1 MKSLLILFLVLFS
14 SIHCYTIEPVN
25 IFEDNLDMLTLT
37 NSWNFFLL
45 KNSKNSTASNKMLIE
60 IMFSHPSR
68 YSISFNKYKKGSIIV
83 DDNSAE
89 RKFSPDYSNNQT
101 GLILNEEKNIGKSR
115 LILNMSK
122 TLEDSTNDIIIYIKR
137 NENFVSGE
145 EDKVMIRYLS
155 NATNEKYF
163 LNNTKINLEK
173 DKNALNLTFGG
184 VSLYGNENKSFS
196 FLSANY
202 TIDIFEK
209 ETLEKNLEN
218 VYSYALY
225 DDKRISLYHREL
237 RKQPDIAN
245 NKFIRIDNFT
255 TNTKKELLLLI
266 KVKVINSTNILQ
278 YEAVTFKFSKDSGG
292 KDTDEVDTEKN
303 IKENKPTLILIL
315 AFYSGAVFLTFVAV
329 FIYLT
334 IKNKKNEKNNKNA
347 EDYDYKNIGEI
358 KTLSEDD

>member
-101 GLILNEEKNIGKSR
+101 GLILNEEKNIGKNR
-115 LILNMSK
+115 LILNISK

-137 NENFVSGE
+137 NDNFVSGE

-184 VSLYGNENKSFS
+184 ISLYGNENKSFS

-218 VYSYALY
+218 IYSYALY
-225 DDKRISLYHREL
+225 NDKRISLYHEEFRV
-237 RKQPDIAN
+237 QPDISKN
-245 NKFIRIDNFT
+245 NFRNINNITIK
-255 TNTKKELLLLI
+255 TKKELLLLI
-266 KVKVINSTNILQ
+266 KVKAFNSSRILQ
-278 YEAVTFKFSKDSGG
+278 YEAVTFKLTTDSSG
-292 KDTDEVDTEKN
+292 KDTDEIDTDKN
-303 IKENKPTLILIL
+303 IKENKTTLIIIL
-315 AFYSGAVFLTFVAV
+315 SFYSASVLLTFICV

-334 IKNKKNEKNNKNA
+334 IRKKSEVNNNKNA
-347 EDYDYKNIGEI
+347 EEYDYKNIGEI

>member
-1 MKSLLILFLVLFS
+1 
-14 SIHCYTIEPVN
+14 
-25 IFEDNLDMLTLT
+25 
-37 NSWNFFLL
+37 
-45 KNSKNSTASNKMLIE
+45 MLIE
-60 IMFSHPSR
+60 IMFSHPSK
-68 YSISFNKYKKGSIIV
+68 YSITLNNYKNEPIIM
-83 DDNSAE
+83 DDNK
-89 RKFSPDYSNNQT
+89 KFTPNYSRNQT
-101 GLILNEEKNIGKSR
+101 NLIDSEENTVGKSR
-115 LILNMSK
+115 LILNISK
-122 TLEDSTNDIIIYIKR
+122 TSEGVMNDIILYIKR
-137 NENFVSGE
+137 NDYFGRGD

-155 NATNEKYF
+155 NATSEKFY
-163 LNNTKINLEK
+163 LSNTTINLEK
-173 DKNALNLTFGG
+173 DKKVLNVTFGG
-184 VSLYGNENKSFS
+184 ISSNIIKNFLY
-196 FLSANY
+196 LAANY

-218 VYSYALY
+218 VYFYALY

-292 KDTDEVDTEKN
+292 KDTDEVDTKKN

>member
-1 MKSLLILFLVLFS
+1 MKSSILFLFFS
-14 SIHCYTIEPVN
+14 MFIFSTINCYTIEPVN
-25 IFEDNLDMLTLT
+25 ILENTLDILTLT

-45 KNSKNSTASNKMLIE
+45 RNSNNPNASNKMLIE
-60 IMFSHPSR
+60 IMFSHPSK
-68 YSISFNKYKKGSIIV
+68 YSITLNNYKNEPIIM
-83 DDNSAE
+83 DDNK
-89 RKFSPDYSNNQT
+89 KFTPNYSRNQT
-101 GLILNEEKNIGKSR
+101 NLIDSEENTVGKSR
-115 LILNMSK
+115 LILNISK
-122 TLEDSTNDIIIYIKR
+122 TSEGVMNDIILYIKR
-137 NENFVSGE
+137 NDYFGRGD

-155 NATNEKYF
+155 NATSEKFY
-163 LNNTKINLEK
+163 LSNTTINLEK
-173 DKNALNLTFGG
+173 DKKVLNVTFGG
-184 VSLYGNENKSFS
+184 ISSNIIKNFLY
-196 FLSANY
+196 LAANY

-255 TNTKKELLLLI
+255 TKSKKELLLLI
-266 KVKVINSTNILQ
+266 KVKVFNSTNILQ
-278 YEAVTFKFSKDSGG
+278 YQAVTFKISKDSGG

-315 AFYSGAVFLTFVAV
+315 AFYSGAVLLTFIAV

>member
-1 MKSLLILFLVLFS
+1 M
-14 SIHCYTIEPVN
+14 N
-25 IFEDNLDMLTLT
+25 
-37 NSWNFFLL
+37 
-45 KNSKNSTASNKMLIE
+45 
-60 IMFSHPSR
+60 
-68 YSISFNKYKKGSIIV
+68 KKGV
-83 DDNSAE
+83 
-89 RKFSPDYSNNQT
+89 
-101 GLILNEEKNIGKSR
+101 
-115 LILNMSK
+115 
-122 TLEDSTNDIIIYIKR
+122 
-137 NENFVSGE
+137 
-145 EDKVMIRYLS
+145 
-155 NATNEKYF
+155 
-163 LNNTKINLEK
+163 
-173 DKNALNLTFGG
+173 
-184 VSLYGNENKSFS
+184 
-196 FLSANY
+196 
-202 TIDIFEK
+202 DIFEK

-292 KDTDEVDTEKN
+292 KDTDEKQEKQEQN
-303 IKENKPTLILIL
+303 EQMKILKDLYTDKPTLILIL